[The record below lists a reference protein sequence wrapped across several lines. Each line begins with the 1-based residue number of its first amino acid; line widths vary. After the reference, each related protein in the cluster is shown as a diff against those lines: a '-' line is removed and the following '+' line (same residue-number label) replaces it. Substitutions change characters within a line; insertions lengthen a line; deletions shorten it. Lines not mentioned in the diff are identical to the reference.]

1 MQYNKD
7 IKMKQR
13 LYKFIFFKLM
23 GWKIV
28 GDYQTYMIH
37 LKKCVL
43 PVVPHTSWHDFYI
56 GLCTRGALGI
66 NINFVAKKELF
77 VFPFGY
83 YFKWVGGE
91 PLNRFKNENKVDA
104 IAKIFEDKEEFRLAI
119 SPEGTRKKVTEWR
132 TGFYYIALKANVP
145 IVPIGFD
152 WKNKQVIVFP
162 AIHPTGNKE
171 ADFEILENNFDGII
185 GCVPK
190 YSFTKKSV

>member
-1 MQYNKD
+1 
-7 IKMKQR
+7 MKQR

-28 GDYQTYMIH
+28 GEYEENMIH
-37 LKKCVL
+37 LKKAVY

-66 NINFVAKKELF
+66 DINFVAKKELF

-104 IAKIFEDKEEFRLAI
+104 IAKIFAKKDTFRLSI

-132 TGFYYIALKANVP
+132 TGFYYIAQKANVP
-145 IVPIGFD
+145 IVAVGFD

-162 AIHPTGNKE
+162 KLIPSGNKE
-171 ADFEILENNFDGII
+171 ADFEVLENYFDGIV
-185 GCVPK
+185 GKVPEFS
-190 YSFTKKSV
+190 YTKQ